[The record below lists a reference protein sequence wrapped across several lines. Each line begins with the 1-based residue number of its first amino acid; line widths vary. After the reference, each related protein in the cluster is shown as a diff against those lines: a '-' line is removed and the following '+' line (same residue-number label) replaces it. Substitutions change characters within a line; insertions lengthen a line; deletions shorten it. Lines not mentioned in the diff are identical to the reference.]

1 MPRIFPDLMS
11 GTVGGIA
18 VSATER
24 PEDLGELLSAVER
37 FEAAVEARG
46 GDLMVDDLRS
56 SEPDDRHFVVPRR
69 GSGET
74 VRAYIVRIDEA
85 EQARLSCECRPPVL
99 PLPAH
104 CPSPRESQL
113 SERL

>member
-1 MPRIFPDLMS
+1 MVESFDEEAKARRAAAREVVSRLES
-11 GTVGGIA
+11 RGIA
-18 VSATER
+18 VSTTER

-85 EQARLSCECRPPVL
+85 AAGLRRHPPQ
-99 PLPAH
+99 PD
-104 CPSPRESQL
+104 
-113 SERL
+113 